1 MRVRENLHQA
11 QYCLSSVDTSCV
23 FDYERLDVY
32 QCSLQYAALSFKII
46 DELPRGHSALAD
58 QMRRATM
65 SIPLNIAEAAGKTTH
80 KDRCRYHSI
89 ARGSAME
96 CGAIIDMI
104 RLLGLEGDRTTQARG
119 LLIRIVSM
127 LSKMTR

>member
-1 MRVRENLHQA
+1 MRVRVRENLHLA
-11 QYCLSSVDTSCV
+11 RHCLSSVDTSCV

-32 QCSLQYAALSFKII
+32 QCALKYAALSFKII
-46 DELPRGHSALAD
+46 DELPRGHS
-58 QMRRATM
+58 
-65 SIPLNIAEAAGKTTH
+65 
-80 KDRCRYHSI
+80 CRYHSI

-96 CGAIIDMI
+96 CGALIDMI

-127 LSKMTR
+127 LSKMAR

>member
-1 MRVRENLHQA
+1 M
-11 QYCLSSVDTSCV
+11 
-23 FDYERLDVY
+23 FGYERLDVY
-32 QCSLQYAALSFKII
+32 QCALNYAVLSFKIM
-46 DELPRGHSALAD
+46 DELPRGHRALAD
-58 QMRRATM
+58 PMRRATM
-65 SIPLNIAEAAGKTTH
+65 SIPWNIAEAAAKTTH
-80 KDRCRYHSI
+80 NDRCRYHSI

-127 LSKMTR
+127 LSKMAR